1 MLFLSDYSGRKGG
14 IFSAIVLLAIGVVL
28 QMIIV
33 GSSAYVIFFCFARC
47 TLLTSYK
54 VFLLLVVLLL
64 VWALVSFPTRKFR

>member
-33 GSSAYVIFFCFARC
+33 GSSAYVIFFLFCQMYLANLLQS
-47 TLLTSYK
+47 LLTVGRLIAGMGIGIISN
-54 VFLLLVVLLL
+54 
-64 VWALVSFPTRKFR
+64 A

>member
-33 GSSAYVIFFCFARC
+33 GSSAYVIFFF
-47 TLLTSYK
+47 
-54 VFLLLVVLLL
+54 FLPDV
-64 VWALVSFPTRKFR
+64 PC

>member
-33 GSSAYVIFFCFARC
+33 GSSAYVIFFFFFCLMYLANLLQS
-47 TLLTSYK
+47 LLTVGRLIAGMGIGIISN
-54 VFLLLVVLLL
+54 
-64 VWALVSFPTRKFR
+64 A

>member
-33 GSSAYVIFFCFARC
+33 GSSAYVIFFFLFCLMYLANLLKS
-47 TLLTSYK
+47 LLTVGRLIAGMGIGIISN
-54 VFLLLVVLLL
+54 
-64 VWALVSFPTRKFR
+64 A

>member
-33 GSSAYVIFFCFARC
+33 GSSAYVIFFLFCLMYLANLLKS
-47 TLLTSYK
+47 LLTVGRLIAGMGIGIISN
-54 VFLLLVVLLL
+54 
-64 VWALVSFPTRKFR
+64 A